1 VAVQRPLQA
10 VGKIPAGMEVQV
22 AVVDKDVVALPP
34 VGQAKAA
41 ETGLVAAEEDAAA
54 AAVVVDVVDVVAAAQ
69 VGAVA
74 VAKAAGAAEAAE
86 AAAVAMDM
94 VAEALDMVLAAGME
108 AKDVAA
114 TTRAGMAKAAV
125 AAAAAI
131 MGGAVVV
138 LGVVVDQVAEEVAV
152 AAAAMGPAMGVATD
166 LRLVPVGEVEAKAGE
181 ATAAVVEDGRVAEV
195 EAMAHTMAKV
205 VAGAAE
211 EVAAGAVA
219 VVVAVVA
226 VVGMADGDDARL
238 PAEGCVLLEL
248 GLAVDQVS
256 QSVSSRVLS
265 PNVASHTKTDQPT
278 KQ

>member
-1 VAVQRPLQA
+1 
-10 VGKIPAGMEVQV
+10 
-22 AVVDKDVVALPP
+22 
-34 VGQAKAA
+34 
-41 ETGLVAAEEDAAA
+41 
-54 AAVVVDVVDVVAAAQ
+54 
-69 VGAVA
+69 
-74 VAKAAGAAEAAE
+74 
-86 AAAVAMDM
+86 MDM

-211 EVAAGAVA
+211 EVAAGGGGG
-219 VVVAVVA
+219 
-226 VVGMADGDDARL
+226 VGGGGGEPIR
-238 PAEGCVLLEL
+238 
-248 GLAVDQVS
+248 Q
-256 QSVSSRVLS
+256 
-265 PNVASHTKTDQPT
+265 T
-278 KQ
+278 